1 MQTLYFDS
9 SSNLKDLIGRRLVT
23 NKISAIFELVKNSF
37 DADALEVV
45 VEFDEENNQLTIS
58 DNGDGMTYEDIKNKW
73 MVIGTDNKK
82 GRIYTKSGRPLNG
95 EKGIGRFSADR
106 LGKRLTLISE
116 TVNSNKAIKMEFDW
130 EKFEEREEMRLSD
143 IPVEYHYIESKKE
156 KGVTLIISD
165 LRDEW
170 DDIEISKLEKRLRGL
185 LSPFQETKKDKFSIV
200 LDSKIY
206 GYNKKKLTS
215 YDLGDISSLW
225 IEMEI

>member
-95 EKGIGRFSADR
+95 EKVKEANFIDGYNEYYKYFMLAYLYR
-106 LGKRLTLISE
+106 LIDLNELSE
-116 TVNSNKAIKMEFDW
+116 KSFQQAKALNPNYMPLRYL
-130 EKFEEREEMRLSD
+130 EKFTGEL
-143 IPVEYHYIESKKE
+143 ESE
-156 KGVTLIISD
+156 VS
-165 LRDEW
+165 
-170 DDIEISKLEKRLRGL
+170 
-185 LSPFQETKKDKFSIV
+185 
-200 LDSKIY
+200 
-206 GYNKKKLTS
+206 
-215 YDLGDISSLW
+215 
-225 IEMEI
+225 